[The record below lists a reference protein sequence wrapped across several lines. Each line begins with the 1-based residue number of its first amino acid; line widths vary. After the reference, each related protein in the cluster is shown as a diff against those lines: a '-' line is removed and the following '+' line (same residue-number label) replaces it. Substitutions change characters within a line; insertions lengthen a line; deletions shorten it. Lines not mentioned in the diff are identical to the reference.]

1 MKKISISIILLLF
14 TAAEIFSVSGDITCK
29 IRYYNKKIY
38 YTGDNVTLRVELF
51 NNSTENFTFQV
62 AEPRHYN
69 IKITLKDL
77 TGRELAD
84 HYNFSREV
92 NSVQH
97 VYYRN
102 MTIQPG
108 EFFAFN
114 VFLDDMVD
122 INEAG
127 IYFIQ
132 LDFYPGIGLSK
143 QPIKSNILDLSI
155 RPDIGASEYQRVID
169 EKTGE
174 ILRKEKKGPDEVV
187 EYMLKSLQ
195 KSEYEKYF
203 LYLDL
208 EKLMLKSESKREI
221 YNRMSESERIS
232 MIEEYRDNL
241 LKLMQTDYRTAD
253 SEDIIYVPVSY
264 TINKTWYTQNRGEV
278 IVTEKFRYEDL
289 TEIKEYTYRL
299 TKNDDIWMITDYIVI
314 NKGTE

>member
-1 MKKISISIILLLF
+1 MKKLSIAIFLLF
-14 TAAEIFSVSGDITCK
+14 ITAAYAFSVSDDITCK

-51 NNSTENFTFQV
+51 NNSPENFTFQV
-62 AEPRHYN
+62 SEPRHYN
-69 IKITLKDL
+69 IKLTLKDL
-77 TGRELAD
+77 TGRELED
-84 HYNFSREV
+84 QYKFSREL

-102 MTIQPG
+102 MTILPG

-114 VFLDDMVD
+114 IYLEDMVD
-122 INEAG
+122 IKEAG
-127 IYFIQ
+127 LYFLQ
-132 LDFYPGIGLSK
+132 LDFFPGMGFSK

-155 RPDIGASEYQRVID
+155 RPDIGVSQYQRVID

-174 ILRKEKKGPDEVV
+174 ILKKEKKGPDAVV

-195 KSEYEKYF
+195 KAEYEKYF

-208 EKLMLKSESKREI
+208 EKLMLKSESRRERYSRLSETDR
-221 YNRMSESERIS
+221 YNMVK
-232 MIEEYRDNL
+232 EYRESL
-241 LKLMQTDYRTAD
+241 LNLMQTDYRTAK

-264 TINKTWYTQNRGEV
+264 TINKTWYTQDHGEV
-278 IVTEKFRYEDL
+278 LVTEKFKYEDL
-289 TEIKEYTYRL
+289 TEIKDYTYKL
-299 TKNDDIWMITDYIVI
+299 TKIDDIWMITDYIVI

>member
-1 MKKISISIILLLF
+1 MKKISIFIIFMLL
-14 TAAEIFSVSGDITCK
+14 TAASLFPETGDVSCK

-51 NNSTENFTFQV
+51 NNSPDNFTFQV

-69 IKITLKDL
+69 MKINVKDL
-77 TGRELAD
+77 SGRELED
-84 HYNFSREV
+84 QYKFNREI

-114 VFLDDMVD
+114 IYLADMVD
-122 INEAG
+122 LNDAG
-127 IYFIQ
+127 LYFIQ
-132 LDFYPGIGLSK
+132 AEFFPGMGFSK
-143 QPIKSNILDLSI
+143 DPIKSNILDLSL
-155 RPDIGASEYQRVID
+155 RPDIGIPDFQKIID

-174 ILRKEKKGPDEVV
+174 ILRKESKSPDKVV
-187 EYMLKSLQ
+187 EYLLNSLQ

-208 EKLMLKSESKREI
+208 ENIMLKSENRRERYKRL
-221 YNRMSESERIS
+221 SEADRYS
-232 MIEEYRDNL
+232 MLEDYKNSM
-241 LKLMQTDYRTAD
+241 LKLLQTDYRTAE
-253 SEDIIYVPVSY
+253 SEDIIYVPLSY
-264 TINKTWYTQNRGEV
+264 TINKTWYTQDHGEV
-278 IVTEKFRYEDL
+278 NVTEKFKYEDL
-289 TEIKEYTYRL
+289 TEVKDYTYKL
-299 TKNDDIWMITDYIVI
+299 SKIDNIWMITDYIVI